1 MTADAADTFAFL
13 LRVLAPDL
21 PAPER
26 EYPFAKAEG
35 RRWRADFAWVAQKV
49 MLEVNGGR
57 YAFAG
62 GRHASDADYR
72 KLRRAAALG
81 WRVLPCSPQELRDN
95 PQAVLADL
103 RAALGLG
110 PQG

>member
-35 RRWRADFAWVAQKV
+35 RRWRFDFCWPLYQVA
-49 MLEVNGGR
+49 LECNGGR

>member
-1 MTADAADTFAFL
+1 MTTDAADAFAFL
-13 LRVLAPDL
+13 LRALAADL

-26 EYPFAKAEG
+26 EYRFDPA